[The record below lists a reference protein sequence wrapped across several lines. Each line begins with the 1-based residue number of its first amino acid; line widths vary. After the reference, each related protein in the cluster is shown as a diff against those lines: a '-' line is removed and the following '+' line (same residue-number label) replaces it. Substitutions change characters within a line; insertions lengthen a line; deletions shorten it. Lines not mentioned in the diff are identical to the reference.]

1 MLGEFINEGKREGV
15 RGQGSSGHAVRTGM
29 QWVPRT
35 LECGD
40 LGWLQCPRK
49 GSAIHRPYVI
59 FPPCSNAMVP
69 LLASGFQSHF
79 LGLLSSHVAAYGQ
92 NSPGMLLIE
101 SPECPV

>member
-15 RGQGSSGHAVRTGM
+15 RGQGSSGHAARTVM
-29 QWVPRT
+29 HWVPRT

-49 GSAIHRPYVI
+49 GFTIYWPYVI
-59 FPPCSNAMVP
+59 FPSCSNAMVP
-69 LLASGFQSHF
+69 LLASGVQSHF

-92 NSPGMLLIE
+92 NSQGMLLIE